1 MKSIITIA
9 LTLSLGLLLF
19 VSTNSYAQ
27 NFSQEK
33 QHAQTLDP
41 KNMAKQL
48 TDQIDNLVNLSEKQY
63 KKIYKINLT
72 AFKSQINNMSAGR
85 SMGQGGPNMG
95 GGRPMMGQGAPA
107 MGQGEPGMGQGS
119 SGMGG
124 GMSQMGEMNEERS
137 KQIKEDIDEARA
149 KKAKKYKKVL
159 DAQQYQKWMQFENEK
174 MEKEFWKQ

>member
-1 MKSIITIA
+1 MKSIITTA

-27 NFSQEK
+27 DFSQEK

-48 TDQIDNLVNLSEKQY
+48 TDKIDNLVNLSEKQY

-72 AFKSQINNMSAGR
+72 AFKSQINNMFAGR
-85 SMGQGGPNMG
+85 MGQGGPNMG
-95 GGRPMMGQGAPA
+95 GGRPPMGQG
-107 MGQGEPGMGQGS
+107 GPGMGQGGP
-119 SGMGG
+119 GMEG
-124 GMSQMGEMNEERS
+124 GMPQMGEMNEERS
-137 KQIKEDIDEARA
+137 KQIKEDIEEARA

-174 MEKEFWKQ
+174 MEKEFWEK